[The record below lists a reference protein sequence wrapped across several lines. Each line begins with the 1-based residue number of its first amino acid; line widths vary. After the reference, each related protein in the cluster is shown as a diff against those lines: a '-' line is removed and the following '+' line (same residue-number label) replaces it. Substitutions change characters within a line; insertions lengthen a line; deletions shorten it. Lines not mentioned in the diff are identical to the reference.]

1 MDQNSNLGEGGP
13 MKALVQCIVK
23 ALVDDSDEVSVTEL
37 HGHSTTII
45 ELSVAKEDLG
55 KVIGKRGRTINA
67 IRTVLNAAGTTRKK
81 RVILE
86 VAG

>member
-1 MDQNSNLGEGGP
+1 
-13 MKALVQCIVK
+13 MKTLVQSIVRALVVY
-23 ALVDDSDEVSVTEL
+23 SDEVSVTEL

-67 IRTVLNAAGTTRKK
+67 IRTVLNAAGASKQK
-81 RVILE
+81 RVVLE

>member
-1 MDQNSNLGEGGP
+1 

>member
-1 MDQNSNLGEGGP
+1 
-13 MKALVQCIVK
+13 MKTLVQSIVR
-23 ALVDDSDEVSVTEL
+23 ALVDYSDEVSVTEL

-67 IRTVLNAAGTTRKK
+67 IRTVLNAAGASEQK
-81 RVILE
+81 RVVLD